1 MELLILLLVIFFI
14 GIIYYYS
21 KKNIENF
28 SDINGAMPQISGSR
42 SSWSK
47 GPFLNEFQESEGINT
62 NCSPGTTCNDKQLQF
77 GIYNDKCDCISP
89 FNKNQQEEEQE
100 EEQQNILL
108 KPSFNISSE
117 INVPLITLAEDCY
130 PNTSN
135 FDQICTMQNIKYGVK
150 KLIPCDDNH
159 SKVECGLNYINGVYY
174 GDNVTMTP
182 CLNKSDDFDN
192 WCRYYNN
199 ISTIPSGYNV
209 NSIGAKNILVGARGG
224 CYTNNGKSDNNSA
237 RGICDYKHMEQV
249 TRLEPANNKINYNVY
264 TDCLPLNG
272 NNFIPSCRNLM
283 KTDNSF
289 VTQVMGYDCNPGY
302 GRAKCLNSNDKYEFD
317 SDFFNRSYD
326 KEYESKHVDLNISC
340 AEKCNK

>member
-28 SDINGAMPQISGSR
+28 SDINGAMPKISGSH

-47 GPFLNEFQESEGINT
+47 GPFLNEFQESEEINT

-77 GIYNDKCDCISP
+77 GIYNDKCHCISP
-89 FNKNQQEEEQE
+89 FDKNKQE

-209 NSIGAKNILVGARGG
+209 NSIGAKNILVGSRGG